1 MRWPDHGEVSQ
12 GSGLEKLLG
21 FLPGTSTVTAQFST
35 QLEYA
40 VDLDFDAVSLDYAW
54 GPAPDSKRCAQ
65 CAMTD
70 SYEACMETFMRWCSL
85 EVAWIRSQAPD
96 CYSNSKLHMHE
107 GLACLRNLGA
117 LEERQFN
124 SRNHRAQR

>member
-1 MRWPDHGEVSQ
+1 MAKSARA
-12 GSGLEKLLG
+12 SGLEKLLV
-21 FLPGTSTVTAQFST
+21 FLPGTSTVIAQFST
-35 QLEYA
+35 QREYA

-85 EVAWIRSQAPD
+85 EVAWIRSQAP
-96 CYSNSKLHMHE
+96 SMATELNSKISDA
-107 GLACLRNLGA
+107 GLESIL
-117 LEERQFN
+117 
-124 SRNHRAQR
+124 